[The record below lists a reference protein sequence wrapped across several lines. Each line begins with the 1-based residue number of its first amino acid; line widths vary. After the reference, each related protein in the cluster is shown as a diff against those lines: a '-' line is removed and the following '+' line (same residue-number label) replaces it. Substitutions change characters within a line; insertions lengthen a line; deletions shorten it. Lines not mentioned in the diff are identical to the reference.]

1 MMKEKGY
8 DRLCKEKKRRFDR
21 PLGRASAI
29 EPIVS
34 FFSEA
39 IDNMFSFIGS
49 GLKVFLFHFLFG
61 IAWPLG
67 WSSITI
73 PINKKMKM
81 KENFQ

>member
-1 MMKEKGY
+1 MKENVN

-34 FFSEA
+34 FFSLA
-39 IDNMFSFIGS
+39 IGNILFFHRIWAQSFPLSFSF
-49 GLKVFLFHFLFG
+49 FFG

-67 WSSITI
+67 
-73 PINKKMKM
+73 
-81 KENFQ
+81 